1 MGTQINIKMIA
12 FDVDGTLTNG
22 KLYENENGELY
33 KQFHVHDGLMLSLA
47 HSIGIKTGLI
57 TGRNS
62 PIVKARGKE
71 LGMDFV
77 LLGVKNKVKAM
88 EELKSK
94 YNLSWEEIAYMGDD
108 LNDLNLLEK
117 VAFSGC
123 PKNAREENKKICDFI
138 SEYEGGN
145 GAAREFIEKILKAQ
159 NLWETAL
166 NKFKEIT
173 EE

>member
-1 MGTQINIKMIA
+1 M
-12 FDVDGTLTNG
+12 
-22 KLYENENGELY
+22 
-33 KQFHVHDGLMLSLA
+33 
-47 HSIGIKTGLI
+47 
-57 TGRNS
+57 
-62 PIVKARGKE
+62 
-71 LGMDFV
+71 
-77 LLGVKNKVKAM
+77 
-88 EELKSK
+88 
-94 YNLSWEEIAYMGDD
+94 SWEEIAYMGDD

-145 GAAREFIEKILKAQ
+145 GAAREFIEKILKVQ